1 MRTLEHTG
9 HGWHPAQTARYQSDF
24 GDTGGSALTRG
35 PAHARVGRVIAPSA
49 PSLPQSSW
57 LPARSA
63 ERWSCPWSGRWRTRT
78 REAARPHAHAPARPR
93 FPCSHLGAC
102 AAEGAPGRRRKPSAR
117 SRQTAGPSIFF
128 FPTVWNRMFDGWSRS
143 EGARQK
149 THQPSAVTVA
159 CSDSA

>member
-1 MRTLEHTG
+1 MPAAINSCNSSARATCTGSGTLANPTG
-9 HGWHPAQTARYQSDF
+9 SCPPVST
-24 GDTGGSALTRG
+24 LTVSLYVAMDSSIR
-35 PAHARVGRVIAPSA
+35 AP
-49 PSLPQSSW
+49 
-57 LPARSA
+57 
-63 ERWSCPWSGRWRTRT
+63 RWSCPWSGRWRTRT